1 MARKGNPIATRL
13 NLNRSSDS
21 AWFTDFYYT
30 DFVSQDVN
38 LRSYF
43 GSVHRPKTKKKNW
56 GFRLGRSFIFHFPKR
71 TLIHFFF
78 PRLNQRIKTRIKTQ
92 IKTRIETRVE
102 KLKEKRRKLLR
113 KLKKKNRFKIKAK
126 RDSGQR
132 RKKAN
137 RLDRI
142 MDTLSNLRKLR
153 KKLHKLEKLE
163 KWKRWCKKCK
173 KFEKKLHKLHF
184 LDQLKRWW
192 KHKKLSKFDKVGPMG
207 CLHDDTAEEERKEV
221 IGEEAGKRVESIR
234 LDDREKLKADEGR
247 PKKKQ
252 GYGYHDRSP
261 SIKRKR
267 ILSKLLQVGAFPKYA
282 EKKKN
287 INRLELLKKKHSFR
301 LRKTKY
307 SLHFLVMQYFFLNA
321 KNQIKFNPVLVLNH
335 LVARDVSELSTQLK
349 KSRSASFKRIRSRI
363 AFFVENLTSEK
374 GSFSEAKKELTRLI
388 VQANDLRFARTTKTT
403 ISLFPFFGAP
413 FFFLMNELGGVHKTK
428 KKEKK
433 LSYKYEYAR
442 KNIRKKLEKEFSL
455 LLLPNKKDKKWNAKL
470 MDLGGKIFLL
480 KKAFKILGGILLQRR
495 IIPYGWRII
504 PYGYNRYLNAVK
516 RMEYLLSNRTNSNTL
531 IIKSVKIRSIY
542 QSASMIAQEI
552 SLRLKK
558 LKKRSF
564 RKTYTHFAHNIPI
577 VMKKRVLGIRISCSG
592 RLKGKP
598 IASTYCGKYGK
609 TSGNVFNQKI
619 DYAFRKVSTRYG
631 ILGVKVW
638 ISYTNKNENT
648 NKKVKK

>member
-1 MARKGNPIATRL
+1 MARKGNPISTRL

-56 GFRLGRSFIFHFPKR
+56 GFRLGRSFFVFFPKR

-78 PRLNQRIKTRIKTQ
+78 PRLNQRIKTQIKKR
-92 IKTRIETRVE
+92 IKTRIKTRVE
-102 KLKEKRRKLLR
+102 KQKEKLRKLLR
-113 KLKKKNRFKIKAK
+113 KHKSKNRFKIKVK

-132 RKKAN
+132 RKKTN

-142 MDTLSNLRKLR
+142 MDTLSNLRKLHQ
-153 KKLHKLEKLE
+153 KVNKLHQFAKLKKWWKRKKLE
-163 KWKRWCKKCK
+163 KW
-173 KFEKKLHKLHF
+173 
-184 LDQLKRWW
+184 
-192 KHKKLSKFDKVGPMG
+192 DKVGPMG

-221 IGEEAGKRVESIR
+221 IGQEAGKRVESIR

-287 INRLELLKKKHSFR
+287 INRLELLKKQNSFR
-301 LRKTKY
+301 LRKRKD

-321 KNQIKFNPVLVLNH
+321 KKKRKFNPVLVLNH
-335 LVARDVSELSTQLK
+335 LVARDVSELSTQRK
-349 KSRSASFKRIRSRI
+349 KSRSASRIRSRI

-428 KKEKK
+428 KKELK
-433 LSYKYEYAR
+433 LSLKYEYAR
-442 KNIRKKLEKEFSL
+442 QNIRPKLEKEFSL
-455 LLLPNKKDKKWNAKL
+455 LLLPNNNNKKWKWNAKCL
-470 MDLGGKIFLL
+470 DLGGKIFFL

-495 IIPYGWRII
+495 RI

-531 IIKSVKIRSIY
+531 IMKSVKIRSIY

-558 LKKRSF
+558 RKKRSF

-619 DYAFRKVSTRYG
+619 DYAFSKVSTRYG

-638 ISYTNKNENT
+638 ISYTNK
-648 NKKVKK
+648 KVYK

>member
-1 MARKGNPIATRL
+1 MARKGNPISTRL

-113 KLKKKNRFKIKAK
+113 KLKKLKKKHRLKRKVK

-153 KKLHKLEKLE
+153 KKLH
-163 KWKRWCKKCK
+163 
-173 KFEKKLHKLHF
+173 FLHF
-184 LDQLKRWW
+184 FDQLKRWW
-192 KHKKLSKFDKVGPMG
+192 KWKQKKLSKFDKVGPMG

-221 IGEEAGKRVESIR
+221 IGQEAGKRVESIR

-301 LRKTKY
+301 LRKTKD
-307 SLHFLVMQYFFLNA
+307 SLNFLVMQYFFLNA
-321 KNQIKFNPVLVLNH
+321 KNKIKFNPVLVLNH
-335 LVARDVSELSTQLK
+335 LVARPVPELSTQLK

-374 GSFSEAKKELTRLI
+374 GEAKKELTRLI

-428 KKEKK
+428 KKEKE

-455 LLLPNKKDKKWNAKL
+455 LLLPKKKEKKWKWNAKL
-470 MDLGGKIFLL
+470 MDLGGKRFLL
-480 KKAFKILGGILLQRR
+480 KKAFKILGGILLQR
-495 IIPYGWRII
+495 RII

-638 ISYTNKNENT
+638 ISYTNK
-648 NKKVKK
+648 KVKK

>member
-1 MARKGNPIATRL
+1 MARKGNPISTRL

-21 AWFTDFYYT
+21 AWFTDCYYT

-78 PRLNQRIKTRIKTQ
+78 PRLNQRIKTR
-92 IKTRIETRVE
+92 V
-102 KLKEKRRKLLR
+102 EKRRKLLR
-113 KLKKKNRFKIKAK
+113 KLQKKNRFK
-126 RDSGQR
+126 
-132 RKKAN
+132 RK
-137 RLDRI
+137 
-142 MDTLSNLRKLR
+142 
-153 KKLHKLEKLE
+153 
-163 KWKRWCKKCK
+163 
-173 KFEKKLHKLHF
+173 
-184 LDQLKRWW
+184 
-192 KHKKLSKFDKVGPMG
+192 V
-207 CLHDDTAEEERKEV
+207 
-221 IGEEAGKRVESIR
+221 R
-234 LDDREKLKADEGR
+234 LDDREKRKADEGR

-301 LRKTKY
+301 LRKKKD
-307 SLHFLVMQYFFLNA
+307 SLNFLVMQYFFLNA
-321 KNQIKFNPVLVLNH
+321 KNKIKLNPVLVLNH
-335 LVARDVSELSTQLK
+335 LVARDMSELSTQLK

-413 FFFLMNELGGVHKTK
+413 FFFLMNELG
-428 KKEKK
+428 
-433 LSYKYEYAR
+433 
-442 KNIRKKLEKEFSL
+442 
-455 LLLPNKKDKKWNAKL
+455 
-470 MDLGGKIFLL
+470 LGRI
-480 KKAFKILGGILLQRR
+480 
-495 IIPYGWRII
+495 IIPYR
-504 PYGYNRYLNAVK
+504 YNRYLNAVK

-531 IIKSVKIRSIY
+531 IIKSVKIRSIF

-577 VMKKRVLGIRISCSG
+577 VMKKRVMGIRISCSG

-619 DYAFRKVSTRYG
+619 DYAFKKVSTRYG

-638 ISYTNKNENT
+638 ISYTNK
-648 NKKVKK
+648 K

>member
-1 MARKGNPIATRL
+1 MARKGNPISTRL

-21 AWFTDFYYT
+21 AWFTDLYYT

-43 GSVHRPKTKKKNW
+43 DSVHCPKTKKKNW
-56 GFRLGRSFIFHFPKR
+56 GFRLGRSFLFHFPKR

-78 PRLNQRIKTRIKTQ
+78 PRLNQRIKTR
-92 IKTRIETRVE
+92 VE
-102 KLKEKRRKLLR
+102 KQKE
-113 KLKKKNRFKIKAK
+113 KNRFKIKVK

-137 RLDRI
+137 QEEGI
-142 MDTLSNLRKLR
+142 MDTLSNLRKFF
-153 KKLHKLEKLE
+153 KKL
-163 KWKRWCKKCK
+163 
-173 KFEKKLHKLHF
+173 
-184 LDQLKRWW
+184 DQ
-192 KHKKLSKFDKVGPMG
+192 D
-207 CLHDDTAEEERKEV
+207 
-221 IGEEAGKRVESIR
+221 
-234 LDDREKLKADEGR
+234 
-247 PKKKQ
+247 Q
-252 GYGYHDRSP
+252 SP
-261 SIKRKR
+261 SIKRKT
-267 ILSKLLQVGAFPKYA
+267 ILSKLLEVGAFPKYA

-287 INRLELLKKKHSFR
+287 INRLELLKKKD
-301 LRKTKY
+301 
-307 SLHFLVMQYFFLNA
+307 SLNFLVMQYFFLNA
-321 KNQIKFNPVLVLNH
+321 KNKIKLNPVLVINH

-413 FFFLMNELGGVHKTK
+413 FFFLMNELG
-428 KKEKK
+428 
-433 LSYKYEYAR
+433 
-442 KNIRKKLEKEFSL
+442 
-455 LLLPNKKDKKWNAKL
+455 
-470 MDLGGKIFLL
+470 LGGV
-480 KKAFKILGGILLQRR
+480 RR
-495 IIPYGWRII
+495 RI

-516 RMEYLLSNRTNSNTL
+516 SMEDLLSNRTNSNTL
-531 IIKSVKIRSIY
+531 IMKSVKIRSIY

-598 IASTYCGKYGK
+598 IASTFCGKYGK

-638 ISYTNKNENT
+638 ISYTNKKENT
-648 NKKVKK
+648 NKKQKSIKIERWKIHSKWRCCWNPQLQPRVNHPSKSLWRPLIRSLKGGGKKKVPAR

>member
-1 MARKGNPIATRL
+1 MARKGNPISTRL

-43 GSVHRPKTKKKNW
+43 GSVHCPKTKKKNW

-78 PRLNQRIKTRIKTQ
+78 PRLNQRIKTR
-92 IKTRIETRVE
+92 VE
-102 KLKEKRRKLLR
+102 KQKE
-113 KLKKKNRFKIKAK
+113 KNRF
-126 RDSGQR
+126 Q
-132 RKKAN
+132 
-137 RLDRI
+137 I
-142 MDTLSNLRKLR
+142 MDTLSNLNKLLI
-153 KKLHKLEKLE
+153 KLD
-163 KWKRWCKKCK
+163 
-173 KFEKKLHKLHF
+173 
-184 LDQLKRWW
+184 LDQ
-192 KHKKLSKFDKVGPMG
+192 
-207 CLHDDTAEEERKEV
+207 
-221 IGEEAGKRVESIR
+221 
-234 LDDREKLKADEGR
+234 
-247 PKKKQ
+247 
-252 GYGYHDRSP
+252 

-267 ILSKLLQVGAFPKYA
+267 ILSKLLEVGAFPKYA

-287 INRLELLKKKHSFR
+287 INRLELLKKKD
-301 LRKTKY
+301 
-307 SLHFLVMQYFFLNA
+307 SLNFLVMQYFFLNA
-321 KNQIKFNPVLVLNH
+321 KNKIKLNPVLVINH

-413 FFFLMNELGGVHKTK
+413 FFFLMNELGGV
-428 KKEKK
+428 
-433 LSYKYEYAR
+433 R
-442 KNIRKKLEKEFSL
+442 
-455 LLLPNKKDKKWNAKL
+455 
-470 MDLGGKIFLL
+470 
-480 KKAFKILGGILLQRR
+480 RR
-495 IIPYGWRII
+495 IPYEKN
-504 PYGYNRYLNAVK
+504 PYLNAVK
-516 RMEYLLSNRTNSNTL
+516 SMEDLLSNRTNSNTL

-598 IASTYCGKYGK
+598 IASTFCGKYGK

-638 ISYTNKNENT
+638 ISYTNKKQKSIKIERWKIHSKWRRCWNPQQLQLRVNHP
-648 NKKVKK
+648 NLWRPLIRALSFPGGGKKKVPAR

>member
-1 MARKGNPIATRL
+1 MARKGNPISTRL
-13 NLNRSSDS
+13 HLNRSSDS
-21 AWFTDFYYT
+21 AWFTDCYYT

-113 KLKKKNRFKIKAK
+113 KLRKLKKKNRFKIKVK
-126 RDSGQR
+126 RASQSQKGQR

-163 KWKRWCKKCK
+163 KWN
-173 KFEKKLHKLHF
+173 F

-192 KHKKLSKFDKVGPMG
+192 KWKQKKLYKFDKVGPMG

-221 IGEEAGKRVESIR
+221 IGQEAGKRVESIR
-234 LDDREKLKADEGR
+234 LDDREKLKADKGR

-287 INRLELLKKKHSFR
+287 INRLELLKKNNSFR

-321 KNQIKFNPVLVLNH
+321 KNKIKLNPVIVLNH
-335 LVARDVSELSTQLK
+335 LVARDVSELSTQRK

-374 GSFSEAKKELTRLI
+374 GSFSEAKKEFTRLI

-413 FFFLMNELGGVHKTK
+413 FFFLMNELGPIMLGGVHKTK

-442 KNIRKKLEKEFSL
+442 KNIRQKLEKELSL
-455 LLLPNKKDKKWNAKL
+455 LLLPSVEHLSNLLPNKKEKKWKWNAKCL
-470 MDLGGKIFLL
+470 DPFLVCGGKRFLL
-480 KKAFKILGGILLQRR
+480 KKAFKILGGILLQR
-495 IIPYGWRII
+495 RII

-516 RMEYLLSNRTNSNTL
+516 RMEYLLSNRTNSNTN
-531 IIKSVKIRSIY
+531 IMKSVKIRSIY

-638 ISYTNKNENT
+638 ISYTN
-648 NKKVKK
+648 